1 MATVSEVLA
10 FWFEEL
16 TEADWYAGGD
26 ALDSTIRARFGA
38 VWGAARRGD
47 LTGWQGNPRGVL
59 AFLIVTDQM
68 SRNMHR
74 QSARAF
80 ETDGIAHAAA
90 FRASVQGWDMRIEG
104 PARQF
109 MYTPFM
115 HAETLADQNRSVASY
130 ALKLKEGDAEHLLHA
145 RAHREVIRKF
155 GRFPARNIA
164 LGRTSS
170 VAESE
175 YLALGGYGALIKS
188 LRG

>member
-1 MATVSEVLA
+1 MATVSDVLA

-38 VWGAARRGD
+38 VWGEARQGD

-80 ETDGIAHAAA
+80 ETDSMEEGIGCR
-90 FRASVQGWDMRIEG
+90 FILG
-104 PARQF
+104 PAISKV
-109 MYTPFM
+109 
-115 HAETLADQNRSVASY
+115 N
-130 ALKLKEGDAEHLLHA
+130 
-145 RAHREVIRKF
+145 F
-155 GRFPARNIA
+155 GSCP
-164 LGRTSS
+164 
-170 VAESE
+170 VW
-175 YLALGGYGALIKS
+175 K
-188 LRG
+188 